1 MISFLLGLFLCP
13 KNELFSPKSDLVHRF
28 GLFMK
33 KIKYEIN
40 GKIVELEVEDSFA
53 AQYEIITQ
61 ESKRNDWKHDW
72 RNRKNNASLEVLEE
86 NGFQFISKEKSAQER
101 IEETEE
107 IVALRKALS
116 LLKEFDRVL
125 IERIYFNGEKAVDIA
140 KELGVGKSAISNR
153 LERIFKKIKKFL

>member
-1 MISFLLGLFLCP
+1 
-13 KNELFSPKSDLVHRF
+13 
-28 GLFMK
+28 MK
-33 KIKYEIN
+33 KIQYEIN

-53 AQYEIITQ
+53 AQYEIINQ

-72 RNRKNNASLEVLEE
+72 RNRKNNTSLEVLEE
-86 NGFQFISKEKSAQER
+86 NGFQFISTELPADECMEIQE
-101 IEETEE
+101 ELD
-107 IVALRKALS
+107 ALRKALS
-116 LLKEFDRVL
+116 LLKEFDRIL

>member
-1 MISFLLGLFLCP
+1 
-13 KNELFSPKSDLVHRF
+13 
-28 GLFMK
+28 MK

-72 RNRKNNASLEVLEE
+72 RNRKNNTSLEVLEE

>member
-1 MISFLLGLFLCP
+1 
-13 KNELFSPKSDLVHRF
+13 
-28 GLFMK
+28 MK

-53 AQYEIITQ
+53 EQYEIINQ

-72 RNRKNNASLEVLEE
+72 RNRKNNTSLEVLEE

-116 LLKEFDRVL
+116 LLKEIDRIL

-140 KELGVGKSAISNR
+140 KELGVCKSAISNR
-153 LERIFKKIKKFL
+153 LERIYNKIKKFL